1 MGAANSMFIHFEFTI
16 NMALP
21 SLQGAEVVARYDIMA
36 AEVGVGG
43 ANWHIE
49 PWHVEH
55 VHAARA
61 AFAKSFTW
69 LDRFEAE
76 SDRQMPSGQV

>member
-1 MGAANSMFIHFEFTI
+1 
-16 NMALP
+16 
-21 SLQGAEVVARYDIMA
+21 VVARYDIMA

-76 SDRQMPSGQV
+76 SDRQVPSGQV